1 MVYVGLICG
10 VTCFVVYIFEL
21 SGRRAPLHTH
31 KEETLIDS
39 NLVDFDDLIISCC
52 CCLDFYFTYIFL
64 VLYSPLPITP
74 RWTVI
79 II

>member
-39 NLVDFDDLIISCC
+39 KLVDFDDLIIKVKVSN
-52 CCLDFYFTYIFL
+52 
-64 VLYSPLPITP
+64 
-74 RWTVI
+74 
-79 II
+79 